1 MVILMENEDPKIVC
15 CLTSYPK
22 RIKNCY
28 RVMKSLLENTIVPD
42 RIYLTLARP
51 QFPKDLDDLP
61 PLLRELV
68 VEDPHV
74 FINWVDVDIKAFK
87 QVLPVLQFLEDDD
100 FIICCDDDIL
110 YPSDYIES
118 RLTDFKAFGEVPL
131 TGCLTQKG
139 RTLYE
144 TWGIPSSTGYVC
156 CFQKRHVNNIERFVD
171 NKVLKTFNADGTYA
185 MVEWLNGY
193 EAHDVTK
200 YDRDWMHEHCSWNEV
215 CPGRQ
220 NGVYMFGNDML
231 DVFRKR
237 VCELTGMDI
246 FDDKSALFSKGF
258 FKNG

>member
-1 MVILMENEDPKIVC
+1 MVTLMENEDPKIVC

-51 QFPKDLDDLP
+51 QFKRDLDDLP
-61 PLLRELV
+61 PLLRKLII
-68 VEDPHV
+68 DNPHV
-74 FINWVDVDIKAFK
+74 FINWVDVDTKAFK
-87 QVLPVLQFLEDDD
+87 QVLPVLQYLEDDD

-110 YPSDYIES
+110 YPSDYVES
-118 RLTDFKAFGEVPL
+118 RLNDFKTFNAPL

-144 TWGIPSSTGYVC
+144 NWGIPSSTGYVC
-156 CFQKRHVNNIERFVD
+156 CFQKKHIKNIEVFANQEVMH
-171 NKVLKTFNADGTYA
+171 TYNADGTYA

-193 EAHDVTK
+193 DAHDVTK
-200 YDRDWMHEHCSWNEV
+200 YDKEWMHENCSWNEV
-215 CPGRQ
+215 CPGRE
-220 NGVYMFGNDML
+220 NHLYMFGNDMM

-237 VCELTGMDI
+237 VCELAGIDI
-246 FDDKSALFSKGF
+246 FDAKSALYCKGF
-258 FKNG
+258 FSE